1 MPFFLKI
8 VFGFVIF
15 KFPPFAIIGTFV
27 ESYLCLDLLSSIR
40 HSGQVAKN
48 SSRPVICKG
57 LLQTLA
63 PGLFPTQSVSR
74 LPHRLR
80 LAAGRALKSFGKRE
94 NRTLMKVW
102 ILNEISH
109 LTLWRIP
116 GVGLIEK
123 ILSCGGCPV
132 VRLLN
137 VQEVVGSIQV
147 GNSFWRELVTFQ

>member
-1 MPFFLKI
+1 MLISTFGYRLWPNFKLLKTKRKKNLGFELKTDGLLLKATPLHSTVMPFFLKI

-27 ESYLCLDLLSSIR
+27 ESYLGADLLSSFCPR
-40 HSGQVAKN
+40 GQVAKN

-80 LAAGRALKSFGKRE
+80 LPAGRAFKSFGKRE

-109 LTLWRIP
+109 LTL
-116 GVGLIEK
+116 
-123 ILSCGGCPV
+123 
-132 VRLLN
+132 
-137 VQEVVGSIQV
+137 
-147 GNSFWRELVTFQ
+147 